1 MQNDQTAKNIELVKT
16 YFNSIQ
22 TGDLENLDSLVA
34 KGIVW
39 NQPGENK
46 FSGQHN
52 GSEAVFALI
61 GGIMEVS
68 GGSFKIDTVHAVM
81 GNGSKVATTVK
92 FSGQR
97 DGASMSMNGVD
108 NLTVKD
114 GQIVEAWLY
123 SEDQAAEDAFYGTA

>member
-22 TGDLENLDSLVA
+22 TGDLETLGCLVA
-34 KGIVW
+34 KDIVW

-68 GGSFKIDTVHAVM
+68 GGSFKIDTVHAAM

-92 FSGQR
+92 FSGQS
-97 DGASMSMNGVD
+97 DGALMSMNGVD
-108 NLTVKD
+108 ILTIKD

-123 SEDQAAEDAFYGTA
+123 SEDQAAEDAFWGTA

>member
-22 TGDLENLDSLVA
+22 TGDLETLGSLVA

-39 NQPGENK
+39 NQSGENK

-52 GSEAVFALI
+52 GSEAVLALI
-61 GGIMEVS
+61 GGMMEVS
-68 GGSFKIDTVHAVM
+68 GGSFKIDIARAVM
-81 GNGSKVATTVK
+81 GNGSKVATTAK

-108 NLTVKD
+108 NLTFKD

-123 SEDQAAEDAFYGTA
+123 SKDQAAEDAFYGTA

>member
-22 TGDLENLDSLVA
+22 TGDLETLGSLVA

-46 FSGQHN
+46 FSGQQN

-68 GGSFKIDTVHAVM
+68 GGSFKIDTVHAAM

-92 FSGQR
+92 FSGQS

-108 NLTVKD
+108 ILTIKD

-123 SEDQAAEDAFYGTA
+123 SEDQAAEDAFWGTA